1 MTRSTGPLARLSS
14 EYSPCYSRAVEST
27 RAGFGPLPD
36 DWRRRH
42 FDPNAP
48 ELAPRMYET
57 LASLRGECPVA
68 RSDVYDGFW
77 VVTKYEDV
85 LATAQDWQ
93 TYSSAHGLT
102 VPTAPIAIRNL
113 PVEVDPPVQR
123 VYKRLITPFFTPR
136 AVAAYEEPTRDLVN
150 GLIDAFI
157 ESGSCEFMDEFA
169 RPFPSLAF
177 FDMVISAPPE
187 DIERVAY
194 MASKASLPN
203 DPEAGECWLGLSAW
217 IRDFIE
223 QRRRRP
229 SRGDVVDAV
238 IAAEIDGRPIT
249 DDEIIGVIQL
259 VILGGLET
267 TASALGLWFH
277 RFCAQPE
284 IPARLRANPRLI
296 PAAVEEL
303 LRIDS
308 PFISIARTA
317 VADGTI
323 GDQAVRSGDKVVLY
337 WASANRD
344 DAEFATPEEFCPDR
358 ESNRHL
364 AFGVGP
370 HRCAGSNLARLNLR
384 IGLEESLRRLHDI
397 RLADGADIH
406 FHSTTT
412 RSPLALPITFTPGS
426 RQTSLRT
433 DFAAAE

>member
-27 RAGFGPLPD
+27 KAGFGPLPD

-102 VPTAPIAIRNL
+102 VPTAPIAIRDL

-177 FDMVISAPPE
+177 FDI
-187 DIERVAY
+187 
-194 MASKASLPN
+194 
-203 DPEAGECWLGLSAW
+203 
-217 IRDFIE
+217 
-223 QRRRRP
+223 
-229 SRGDVVDAV
+229 
-238 IAAEIDGRPIT
+238 
-249 DDEIIGVIQL
+249 
-259 VILGGLET
+259 
-267 TASALGLWFH
+267 
-277 RFCAQPE
+277 
-284 IPARLRANPRLI
+284 
-296 PAAVEEL
+296 
-303 LRIDS
+303 
-308 PFISIARTA
+308 
-317 VADGTI
+317 
-323 GDQAVRSGDKVVLY
+323 
-337 WASANRD
+337 
-344 DAEFATPEEFCPDR
+344 
-358 ESNRHL
+358 
-364 AFGVGP
+364 P

-433 DFAAAE
+433 DFAAAEWGIMGGWT